1 MTSQFHGTAL
11 GNRDTFY
18 FYFLYNKQKLG
29 NISKSLSTVSLDQ
42 GINGFYSSKVPGKLS
57 METFINVCLG
67 HYKLF
72 LYFFQKKNRIK
83 RMKNPSPE

>member
-57 METFINVCLG
+57 METFINIVLRT
-67 HYKLF
+67 LQIIF
-72 LYFFQKKNRIK
+72 VFFPKK
-83 RMKNPSPE
+83 E

>member
-11 GNRDTFY
+11 DNRDTFY

-57 METFINVCLG
+57 METFINVVLRT
-67 HYKLF
+67 LQIIF
-72 LYFFQKKNRIK
+72 VFFPKK
-83 RMKNPSPE
+83 E